1 VNTTATPASLLD
13 APGGDLVLRVC
24 GSSRHGQIVRLK
36 STKCTIGSG
45 PRSTLRLRARGVRPM
60 HCLIVRGSSN
70 TVIRR
75 WSPDTRL
82 NGRVFADAELNGGD
96 RLAIGAIELEVLDPG
111 RLSPS
116 NSAETRQ
123 AAPQYPPILEKGSP
137 CQLGPQG
144 VDRLTA
150 RLALANRQGRQ
161 RVRRVLERLRSANR
175 EVERLRE
182 LQAERSDLER
192 HLSEKTLALD
202 EGWRDLE
209 CQRGAFERER
219 DQWNANLAEAR
230 EETRQQGERPHADQA
245 AYETPRKDP
254 QPCRRHWAEDHT
266 AAALPPRKEEP
277 WVDSEAS
284 RQPEPQAAAGNKP
297 IDTAEVFRRMSVWGS
312 SSEGERPSAPMSP
325 QPSDSHPVDDPSAPP
340 RRGNE
345 GAEES
350 IENYMA
356 RLLDR
361 LCGDRGDA
369 QQQARG
375 SCEVH
380 QEPPVDPTPQDFPGP
395 PPAERSAVPQSVA
408 RPRQPKET
416 APRTVAPERH
426 VDLSAMRELA
436 NLSAH
441 SAIDRHTRRQNRVVT
456 RGKLLTTTV
465 AVGVSAI
472 LLRIW
477 WTNQASELTF
487 FTALVALLVALL
499 WGLQW
504 ARLAGRKMLHR
515 SRRADEE
522 SGEDR
527 DDAELNAAARREE
540 ALGQE
545 ALSGDES
552 NPPIEDS
559 DRAWEHELK
568 ALVEAWPRP

>member
-82 NGRVFADAELNGGD
+82 NGRVFADAELSGGD
-96 RLAIGAIELEVLDPG
+96 RLAIGTIELEVLDPG

-116 NSAETRQ
+116 NPAETRQ
-123 AAPQYPPILEKGSP
+123 AAPECPPILEKGSP
-137 CQLGPQG
+137 CQLDPQG

-182 LQAERSDLER
+182 LQAERSDFER
-192 HLSEKTLALD
+192 QLGEQTQALD

-209 CQRGAFERER
+209 CRREAFERER

-230 EETRQQGERPHADQA
+230 EETGQQGERPHADQA
-245 AYETPRKDP
+245 RCEPPREDLE
-254 QPCRRHWAEDHT
+254 PCRRHRADDH
-266 AAALPPRKEEP
+266 AAVALPPQKGELS
-277 WVDSEAS
+277 VDSEAS

-297 IDTAEVFRRMSVWGS
+297 IDTAEVFRRMSVGGS
-312 SSEGERPSAPMSP
+312 SSDGERPSAGMRP
-325 QPSDSHPVDDPSAPP
+325 QPSDSPPVDQPSDPP

-345 GAEES
+345 GEEES

-361 LCGDRGDA
+361 LYGDRGGP

-375 SCEVH
+375 PCEVH
-380 QEPPVDPTPQDFPGP
+380 QEPPVDPAPQDFPGP
-395 PPAERSAVPQSVA
+395 SPAEWSAAPQSVA
-408 RPRQPKET
+408 RPRQPKEM

-441 SAIDRHTRRQNRVVT
+441 SAIDRHTRRQVT
-456 RGKLLTTTV
+456 VATWGKVLTTTV
-465 AVGVSAI
+465 AVGVSAV

-477 WTNQASELTF
+477 WTNQVSELTF
-487 FTALVALLVALL
+487 HAALVSLLVALL

-504 ARLAGRKMLHR
+504 ARLASRKMLHT

-527 DDAELNAAARREE
+527 DDAELNAAQKHEAPERE
-540 ALGQE
+540 AV
-545 ALSGDES
+545 SSDES
-552 NPPIEDS
+552 NPLIEDS

-568 ALVEAWPRP
+568 SLIDAWPRR